1 MILLVDALNAVL
13 SIILNQITAN
23 ASKSLVHVLHFGILL
38 AIGNVLHAKPIPFSQ
53 LKVGQDVQDAYGYRE
68 SIITNE

>member
-23 ASKSLVHVLHFGILL
+23 ASKSLVLVLHYGILL
-38 AIGNVLHAKPIPFSQ
+38 VIGNVLPATLVPYSQ
-53 LKVGQDVQDAYGYRE
+53 LKVG
-68 SIITNE
+68 